1 MGLSLKCQY
10 AVRAL
15 FELAK
20 RYGDRVVRLQDIAE
34 AQHIPGRYLENIL
47 SSLRQGGLVES
58 RRGKEGGFRLARHP
72 SEISIGDVVRYV
84 EDTLNPVDCVVDRFC
99 PLTGKC
105 IFMSLWDE
113 AKRAV
118 EKVYDQKSL
127 QNLVDEATALGAAE
141 CGAAV
146 SPPAAPVK

>member
-20 RYGDRVVRLQDIAE
+20 RHGGDVVRLRDIAA

-47 SSLRQGGLVES
+47 SDLRRGGLVES

-72 SEISIGDVVRYV
+72 AEIRVGDVIRHV
-84 EDTLNPVDCVVDRFC
+84 EETVNPVDCVANRRC

-105 IFMSLWDE
+105 IFINLWEE

-118 EKVYDQKSL
+118 EQVYDRKSL
-127 QNLVDEATALGAAE
+127 QNLVDEAADRESAA
-141 CGAAV
+141 CGTN
-146 SPPAAPVK
+146 SSAAPPS